1 MTDWSADPWFAEHAW
16 VAPRVGKTRLS
27 GFKSLRPH
35 AFSIPPSWAVGP
47 RSRADPSR
55 GFKEANFLP
64 PQGIPM
70 PIDRRRLLQV
80 VAILGAVC
88 AYTTIVVGGTVRGTN
103 AGLACPDWPLC
114 NGSVVPNLADTGI
127 LVEYIHRLVAALTG
141 IFMLSTLIAA
151 VLWFRPEMRIV
162 TPSIMSFAILVT
174 QVAVGALTIA
184 SDNDWVVVTIHLALG
199 TATLASALIV
209 ALVSL
214 WPAAPS
220 KGATVG

>member
-1 MTDWSADPWFAEHAW
+1 
-16 VAPRVGKTRLS
+16 
-27 GFKSLRPH
+27 
-35 AFSIPPSWAVGP
+35 
-47 RSRADPSR
+47 
-55 GFKEANFLP
+55 
-64 PQGIPM
+64 M

-80 VAILGAVC
+80 VAILGALF
-88 AYTTIVVGGTVRGTN
+88 AYATIVVGGTVRGMG

-114 NGSVVPNLADTGI
+114 NGSVVPDLTDGNVR
-127 LVEYIHRLVAALTG
+127 VEFMHRFVAELTG
-141 IFMLSTLIAA
+141 LFMLSTLVAA
-151 VLWFRPEMRIV
+151 LVWFRSGMRIV
-162 TPSIMSFAILVT
+162 ALSIISFGVLVI
-174 QVAVGALTIA
+174 QVGVGRFTIT